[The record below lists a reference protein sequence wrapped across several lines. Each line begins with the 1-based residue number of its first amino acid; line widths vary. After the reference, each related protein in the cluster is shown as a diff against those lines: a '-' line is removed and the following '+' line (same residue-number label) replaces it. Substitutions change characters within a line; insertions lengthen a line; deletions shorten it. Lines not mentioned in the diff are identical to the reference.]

1 MRQFSDYQNACDMM
15 LSQGARRGLL
25 YRAAEDETVDGRT
38 FTLDG
43 RELLQFGSGSYLGL
57 ETDPRLK
64 AGAIDAI
71 QRYGTQFP
79 SSRSYVSAPLY
90 PELEALL
97 GEIFGMPTI
106 ATASSTL
113 AHNAAIPVLIDEKDA
128 VLLDQQVHATVQMAM
143 NHVRVHGVPVKLV
156 RHNRMDLLEERIEA
170 LSRHHRRVW
179 YMADGVYSMYGDRV
193 PMAELTALLD
203 RYEQL
208 HLYLDDAHGMSWTGR
223 YGRGH
228 VLEQL
233 PFHPRMTVA
242 TSLAKSF
249 SSGGGALVI
258 PDPEL
263 RRKVRTV
270 GPSMVFSGP
279 LQPANLGAAIASA
292 RLHLSGDIHTRQA
305 VLAER
310 IRFCNRLCRD
320 FGLPLVSDDEVPIR
334 FLALGAPGAAYSL
347 VERLMADGFYANAAV
362 FPAVSMQRA
371 GLRFT
376 ITLHQTPE
384 DIERFVSTIARH
396 LPEVL
401 DAEGISLAEVRR
413 AFQLA
418 PPTPASPDAIPVE
431 LTTTVAQS
439 ALRVQH
445 ETTIEAIAA
454 DEWDG
459 LLGRRGNFTWAGLRS
474 LEAMYRGHDRPE
486 NNWQFHYFV
495 VRDAAGEPVAATFF
509 TDAIWKDDMLSP
521 AAVSARLELERQ
533 ADPGRL
539 TSRYFAMGALL
550 TEGSHLYLD
559 RTGDWQG
566 ALRLLLQA
574 ARREQTAC
582 GATHLVLRDLPS
594 EDAELGAFLL
604 EQGFAQFSMPDSFA
618 LELADL
624 DEATYL
630 ARLSHDQRK
639 QLKRKVFPWNEAYD
653 EEVLNHRSRKPSP
666 EEFAHF
672 HSLYRNVKA
681 RNLELNTFE
690 LPESVFAHMLESPC
704 WEISL
709 LYARP
714 EIGGVPGAPAVAL
727 SACFIG
733 PEQYVPVVAG
743 LDYRHVVPHGLYRQ
757 LQWRNVVRARAHGAK
772 WIYNGFG
779 APIEKTRLGFQA
791 RSQHVYIQTSD
802 LYQLE
807 LLGEMMM
814 ASRGDGT
821 SR

>member
-1 MRQFSDYQNACDMM
+1 
-15 LSQGARRGLL
+15 
-25 YRAAEDETVDGRT
+25 
-38 FTLDG
+38 
-43 RELLQFGSGSYLGL
+43 
-57 ETDPRLK
+57 
-64 AGAIDAI
+64 
-71 QRYGTQFP
+71 
-79 SSRSYVSAPLY
+79 
-90 PELEALL
+90 
-97 GEIFGMPTI
+97 
-106 ATASSTL
+106 
-113 AHNAAIPVLIDEKDA
+113 
-128 VLLDQQVHATVQMAM
+128 
-143 NHVRVHGVPVKLV
+143 
-156 RHNRMDLLEERIEA
+156 
-170 LSRHHRRVW
+170 
-179 YMADGVYSMYGDRV
+179 
-193 PMAELTALLD
+193 
-203 RYEQL
+203 
-208 HLYLDDAHGMSWTGR
+208 
-223 YGRGH
+223 
-228 VLEQL
+228 
-233 PFHPRMTVA
+233 
-242 TSLAKSF
+242 
-249 SSGGGALVI
+249 
-258 PDPEL
+258 
-263 RRKVRTV
+263 
-270 GPSMVFSGP
+270 
-279 LQPANLGAAIASA
+279 
-292 RLHLSGDIHTRQA
+292 
-305 VLAER
+305 
-310 IRFCNRLCRD
+310 
-320 FGLPLVSDDEVPIR
+320 
-334 FLALGAPGAAYSL
+334 
-347 VERLMADGFYANAAV
+347 
-362 FPAVSMQRA
+362 
-371 GLRFT
+371 
-376 ITLHQTPE
+376 
-384 DIERFVSTIARH
+384 
-396 LPEVL
+396 
-401 DAEGISLAEVRR
+401 
-413 AFQLA
+413 
-418 PPTPASPDAIPVE
+418 
-431 LTTTVAQS
+431 
-439 ALRVQH
+439 
-445 ETTIEAIAA
+445 
-454 DEWDG
+454 
-459 LLGRRGNFTWAGLRS
+459 
-474 LEAMYRGHDRPE
+474 MYRGHDRPE
-486 NNWQFHYFV
+486 NNWQFHYYV
-495 VRDAAGEPVAATFF
+495 VRDAAGGPVAATFF

-550 TEGSHLYLD
+550 TEGAHLYLD
-559 RTGDWQG
+559 RTSDWQG

-618 LELADL
+618 LELADT

-653 EEVLNHRSRKPSP
+653 EEVLNHRSRKPTS

-672 HSLYRNVKA
+672 HSLYLNVKA